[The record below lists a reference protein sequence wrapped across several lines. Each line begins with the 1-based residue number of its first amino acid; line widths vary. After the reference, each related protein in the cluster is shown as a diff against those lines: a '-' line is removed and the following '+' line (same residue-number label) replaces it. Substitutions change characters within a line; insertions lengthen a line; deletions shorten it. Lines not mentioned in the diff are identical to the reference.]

1 MKTFRT
7 VSQFLF
13 IFLCIAV
20 PYFNTLK
27 AQTVYVAPT
36 LPSIPAKTFNI
47 QHYGAVGDNATDNTK
62 AIQGAID
69 AAVNAGGGEVVV
81 PVGVYLCGPL
91 RFASNLNLHI
101 DSAAILK
108 MLPMDKYPGGTKE
121 GIAFISGS
129 KLHDVVISGKGTI
142 DGQGSPWWPYAK
154 TQGVRRPR
162 MIALNTCERVLIEQV
177 RLMNSPMFH
186 IAIGGK
192 NVDVTVRDVI
202 IRAPASTDPVNPSH
216 NTDACDVSGTNIL
229 IQHCDVSVGDDNF
242 TCAGG
247 TSNVLITGCTYG
259 NGHGVSIGS
268 PTRGGVSNF
277 TVENCT
283 FTNTDCGIRIK
294 SDRDRGGILQNI
306 TYRNLRMTN
315 VGIPILIY
323 ATYMA
328 KDRQYRDLQK
338 ITPEIAETY
347 PSAPLTELTPTYRN
361 ITFENITATAAK
373 GKRAGLI
380 WGLPEAPISNVLFQ
394 NVHLTADNPFGI
406 FFANDVKLLNCKIMT
421 NWGKNKIALTHA
433 TVTIDGKKEK

>member
-1 MKTFRT
+1 MQTLRS
-7 VSQFLF
+7 VSLFLF
-13 IFLCIAV
+13 IFLCLAGTNYSTI
-20 PYFNTLK
+20 K
-27 AQTVYVAPT
+27 AQSVYVAPT
-36 LPSIPAKTFNI
+36 LPTIPDKTFNI
-47 QHYGAVGDNATDNTK
+47 QHYGAVGDNATDNTNAIQK
-62 AIQGAID
+62 AIN

-81 PVGVYLCGPL
+81 PAGVYLCGPL

-101 DSAAILK
+101 DSAAILR
-108 MLPMDKYPGGTKE
+108 MLPMGKYPGGMKE

-142 DGQGSPWWPYAK
+142 DGQGSPWWPFAK
-154 TQGVRRPR
+154 AKEVRRPR
-162 MIALNTCERVLIEQV
+162 MIALSSCERVLIEQV
-177 RLMNSPMFH
+177 KLMNSPMFH

-192 NVDVTVRDVI
+192 NENVTVRDVI

-229 IQHCDVSVGDDNF
+229 IQHCDVSVGDDDF
-242 TCAGG
+242 TCGGG

-328 KDRQYRDLQK
+328 KERQYRDLQK
-338 ITPEIAETY
+338 ITPEIAEAY
-347 PSAPLTELTPTYRN
+347 PSAPVTELTPTYRN
-361 ITFENITATAAK
+361 IIFKNITATAAK

-380 WGLPEAPISNVLFQ
+380 WGLPEALISNVLFQ
-394 NVHLTADNPFGI
+394 NVNIIADRPFGI
-406 FFANDVKLLNCKIMT
+406 FFANNVQLENCKIIT
-421 NWGKNKIALTHA
+421 KEGVNKLALTHA
-433 TVTIDGKKEK
+433 TVTIDGKEVH